1 MSQSLKH
8 GITNKSN
15 ISISRRA
22 SNWSNINKNGKFNIS
37 IKLGHI

>member
-8 GITNKSN
+8 AAGGSKSN
-15 ISISRRA
+15 ISISKT
-22 SNWSNINKNGKFNIS
+22 SNINKNGKFNIS